1 MSRIWNVT
9 DTRHIRTNDNR
20 DMAAQE
26 NYLLDRIACLQREVK
41 RLTQENIELQQCL
54 DQSLEIINGHAVKV
68 THA

>member
-1 MSRIWNVT
+1 MI
-9 DTRHIRTNDNR
+9 DKLHCHIRMNDNR
-20 DMAAQE
+20 DMGAQE